1 MSRLLDGEIIFQ
13 GQGNFDP
20 SLRDAPILILIFVL
34 FFVVGAVL
42 DGVLRVLVELL
53 DVIERSELI
62 SIERLS
68 GHGPDAIDA
77 RKLPQNFV
85 LFVLEKGFCGV
96 FNDDRTEPRFE
107 KLTGFRDFTVL
118 EVLPNL
124 LWL

>member
-20 SLRDAPILILIFVL
+20 SLWDTPILILIFVL
-34 FFVVGAVL
+34 FVVGAVL
-42 DGVLRVLVELL
+42 DGVLRVIVELL
-53 DVIERSELI
+53 DVIERSELM

-85 LFVLEKGFCGV
+85 LFVFEKGFCGV
-96 FNDDRTEPRFE
+96 FNDDRTKPRFE
-107 KLTGFRDFTVL
+107 KLTGFRDFTAL